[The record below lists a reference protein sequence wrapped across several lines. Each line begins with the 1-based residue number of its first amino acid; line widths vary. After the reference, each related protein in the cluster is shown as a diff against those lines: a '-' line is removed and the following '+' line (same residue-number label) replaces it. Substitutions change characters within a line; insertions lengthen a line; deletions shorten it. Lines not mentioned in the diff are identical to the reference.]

1 MLSKPGKPLADYP
14 CNTGEGDEID
24 DERRKENN
32 GCGIDQPVVDIGG
45 IRNPTNFREKRGESV
60 RQTDRS
66 CRKKKEK
73 NKNN

>member
-1 MLSKPGKPLADYP
+1 MADYP
-14 CNTGEGDEID
+14 CNTGEDEEIH
-24 DERRKENN
+24 DERRKDNN